1 MRDAIDSRGWNESH
15 HHFTDDL
22 GRFFARL
29 AAGYRRLQ
37 AIQYAAPW
45 ASRSHPPQ
53 A

>member
-1 MRDAIDSRGWNESH
+1 MRDEIEGRLWAGNH
-15 HHFTDDL
+15 HRLSGDL
-22 GRFFARL
+22 ARFFARL

-45 ASRSHPPQ
+45 AAASHPPQ